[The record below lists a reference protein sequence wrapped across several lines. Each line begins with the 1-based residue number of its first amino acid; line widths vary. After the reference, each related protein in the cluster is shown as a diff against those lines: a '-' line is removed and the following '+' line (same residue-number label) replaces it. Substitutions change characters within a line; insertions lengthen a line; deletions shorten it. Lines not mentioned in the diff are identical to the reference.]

1 MIPAWSSGTG
11 AAGVLGS
18 ISYAALTTFAGMHP
32 RTAMKIMLII
42 PVLEAITFWLI
53 LRTPQKKREDINMPE
68 IVIATIDC
76 TKCPST
82 TAIDDKFKGIKA
94 KLKSLPPLL
103 TFIAPLVIVFI
114 FEYTCVSGFVSIT
127 RYELQTATLFNTHQV
142 TKPPHFLISFT
153 V

>member
-1 MIPAWSSGTG
+1 
-11 AAGVLGS
+11 
-18 ISYAALTTFAGMHP
+18 MHP

-53 LRTPQKKREDINMPE
+53 LRTPQKKTEDIDMPE
-68 IVIATIDC
+68 IMIATIDC

-82 TAIDDKFKGIKA
+82 TAIDGKFKGIKA

-127 RYELQTATLFNTHQV
+127 AINSKQRNYSTLSKSIRRNIFDV
-142 TKPPHFLISFT
+142 FLFFQFYSLKWYSYQIARSISPAAHNI
-153 V
+153 VGS